1 MGTFR
6 LCLPLVFSIRLDV
19 PFRRM
24 AAYQTRTSESVAMR
38 SCDLRYQNP
47 NDPAIATYIVPC
59 VVKAVCMV
67 EILRK
72 SQTGLRVEDLRSMTG
87 YSKST
92 IYRILRS
99 LTWCEYLF
107 RDAGGFYRLNHDV
120 ITIAQENTYSGA

>member
-1 MGTFR
+1 
-6 LCLPLVFSIRLDV
+6 
-19 PFRRM
+19 
-24 AAYQTRTSESVAMR
+24 MR
-38 SCDLRYQNP
+38 SFDLRYQNP

-120 ITIAQENTYSGA
+120 ITIAQENTYPGA